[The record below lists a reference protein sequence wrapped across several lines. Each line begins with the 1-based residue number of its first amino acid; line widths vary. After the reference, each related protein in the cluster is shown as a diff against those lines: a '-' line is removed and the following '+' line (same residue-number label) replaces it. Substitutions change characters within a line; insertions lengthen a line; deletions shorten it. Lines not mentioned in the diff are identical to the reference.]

1 LSDALSLL
9 RGVWCNCYLN
19 RDAVDALLHFIHLA
33 TLTKGETVHA
43 LMKVALGRRGGGRFS
58 FAGNDPRQ
66 KEVVEGEAS
75 RETAES
81 HKGA

>member
-1 LSDALSLL
+1 
-9 RGVWCNCYLN
+9 
-19 RDAVDALLHFIHLA
+19 
-33 TLTKGETVHA
+33 
-43 LMKVALGRRGGGRFS
+43 MKVALGRRGGGRFS